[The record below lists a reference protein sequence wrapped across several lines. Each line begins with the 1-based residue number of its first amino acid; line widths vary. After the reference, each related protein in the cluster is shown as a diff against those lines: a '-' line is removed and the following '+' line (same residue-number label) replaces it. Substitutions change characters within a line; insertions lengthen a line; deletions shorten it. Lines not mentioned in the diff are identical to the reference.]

1 MGNIIFKEKKGSMS
15 EYSNIINKMVW
26 SYSKL
31 SMYEQCKY
39 AFYLKYIVN
48 DNKQYLDE
56 GNYYAESGSFVHDTL
71 AKVYN
76 NEISSD
82 EAIAYFINNYDNNI
96 FHETYKNAMDSTFE
110 KCSDY
115 FTEKKFEWCSKYE
128 IIDVEKKVNFIIDG
142 YRFIGYIDLLLN
154 DKKNNKIILVDHKS
168 SKYPFKKNGEL
179 SKGSKEIFEKYK
191 RQMYLYAYAVN
202 DVYGKFPD
210 KIVWNHFKDGGR
222 LAEIPFSKRDY
233 NKSLKWIV
241 DTIHDIEK
249 EEDWPDKK
257 DIFYCNNLCGFR
269 SSCEYNL

>member
-1 MGNIIFKEKKGSMS
+1 MS

-71 AKVYN
+71 AKIYN

-128 IIDVEKKVNFIIDG
+128 IIDVEKKVNFKIND
-142 YRFIGYIDLLLN
+142 YRFIGYIDLLLH
-154 DKKNNKIILVDHKS
+154 DKKIIRLFWSIINPQNIH
-168 SKYPFKKNGEL
+168 SKKTESFQRVQKK
-179 SKGSKEIFEKYK
+179 
-191 RQMYLYAYAVN
+191 YLKN
-202 DVYGKFPD
+202 
-210 KIVWNHFKDGGR
+210 IKDR
-222 LAEIPFSKRDY
+222 CIYML
-233 NKSLKWIV
+233 
-241 DTIHDIEK
+241 TQ
-249 EEDWPDKK
+249 
-257 DIFYCNNLCGFR
+257 
-269 SSCEYNL
+269 